1 MTKTEQR
8 ENFIVK
14 KIIDNRKINEI
25 IATEIV
31 ENTVVMLN
39 AKDIEIQNIDHL
51 GIVAGIIDAIGLVE
65 TINELIGEEKG
76 EKVSPGHV
84 VKAMILNGLGF
95 VSKPLY
101 MFPKYFETIACEHL
115 IGAGVKP
122 EYLNDDKLGRVMDKL
137 FIKGLNTIFLK
148 IALNA
153 VKKFNISL
161 LSSHLDSSSMHVH
174 GQYNTSLPEVIFENQ
189 QTENTQ
195 KSEELAVKSLKEITI
210 TYGYS
215 RDHRPDLKQFIIEL
229 ICSGDGD
236 IPIFLK
242 LASGNQS
249 DSSCFGKIAVEY
261 QKQIEVNS
269 LIVADCALYTES
281 NLKLM
286 SELRWLCRVPLSI
299 KTAQSLISTLP
310 ELEFID
316 SNLPGYRFFS
326 KTVTYGEIEQRWLVV
341 QSQDRRE
348 SDLRKLSQKIIKA
361 ESKAIQDLKKL
372 SQEKFACE
380 ADAIKALSKLS
391 KQFKY
396 HQIQESKVA
405 KIISNKKDNLAG
417 ISYQIS
423 ATVSKNESKI
433 NTEILSAGRFI
444 IATNVL
450 DSNELSDDSMLS
462 EYKAQQSCERGFG
475 FLKDPLFFADSIF
488 LKSPERI
495 ESLGMIMGLCLLV
508 YTLAQR
514 QVRAALSESKST
526 IKNQLGKATDHPTLR
541 WIFQCFQCTHLVEF
555 HNEKHV
561 SNWTQDRD
569 FILNLFPDHCLR
581 YYQLIT

>member
-1 MTKTEQR
+1 MPKRLQ
-8 ENFIVK
+8 
-14 KIIDNRKINEI
+14 
-25 IATEIV
+25 
-31 ENTVVMLN
+31 L
-39 AKDIEIQNIDHL
+39 QNIDHL

-65 TINELIGEEKG
+65 IINELIGEEKG

-101 MFPKYFETIACEHL
+101 MFPQYFETIACEHL

-122 EYLNDDKLGRVMDKL
+122 EYLNDDKLGRIMDKL
-137 FIKGLNTIFLK
+137 FIKGLDTIFFI
-148 IALNA
+148 IALKA
-153 VKKFNISL
+153 AKKFGVSL
-161 LSSHLDSSSMHVH
+161 SSSHLDSSSMHLH

-189 QTENTQ
+189 KVENNQET
-195 KSEELAVKSLKEITI
+195 EELAVKSPKEITI

-242 LASGNQS
+242 LALGNQS

-261 QKQIEVNS
+261 QKQLEVNS

-286 SELRWLCRVPLSI
+286 SDLQWLCRVPLSI
-299 KTAQSLISTLP
+299 KSAQSLISTLP
-310 ELEFID
+310 ESELID
-316 SNLPGYRFFS
+316 SNLPGYKFVS
-326 KTVTYGEIEQRWLVV
+326 KTVTYAEIEQRWLVV

-348 SDLRKLSQKIIKA
+348 SDLRKLSQKVIKA
-361 ESKAIQDLKKL
+361 ESKALQELKKL
-372 SQEKFACE
+372 SQDKFACE
-380 ADAIKALSKLS
+380 ADAIIALSKLS

-396 HQIQESKVA
+396 HQIENSKVTEI
-405 KIISNKKDNLAG
+405 KSNKKDNQAE
-417 ISYQIS
+417 IYYQIS
-423 ATVSKNESKI
+423 ATVCKNESKI

-450 DSNELSDDSMLS
+450 ESSELSDDLMLS

-514 QVRAALSESKST
+514 QVRAALKESKST
-526 IKNQLGKATDHPTLR
+526 IKNQLGKATNRPTLR
-541 WIFQCFQCTHLVEF
+541 WIFQRFQCIHLVEF
-555 HNEKHV
+555 NNQKHV
-561 SNWTQDRD
+561 YNWTQERD
-569 FILNLFPDHCLR
+569 FILNLLPDDCLK

>member
-1 MTKTEQR
+1 M
-8 ENFIVK
+8 
-14 KIIDNRKINEI
+14 
-25 IATEIV
+25 
-31 ENTVVMLN
+31 ENTLAMLN
-39 AKDIEIQNIDHL
+39 AEDIKIQNIDHL
-51 GIVAGIIDAIGLVE
+51 GIVAGIIDSIGLVE
-65 TINELIGEEKG
+65 IINELIGEQKE

-101 MFPKYFETIACEHL
+101 MFPKYFETIACEYL
-115 IGAGVKP
+115 IGQGVKP

-137 FIKGLNTIFLK
+137 FIKGLDTIFFI
-148 IALNA
+148 IALKA
-153 VKKFNISL
+153 AKKFNVSM
-161 LSSHLDSSSMHVH
+161 STSHLDSSSMHVH
-174 GQYNTSLPEVIFENQ
+174 GEYNASLPEVIFENQ
-189 QTENTQ
+189 QLGNTQ
-195 KSEELAVKSLKEITI
+195 DLKDLTVKSPKEITI

-261 QKQIEVNS
+261 QEQLEVNS

-299 KTAQSLISTLP
+299 KIAQSLISTLP

-316 SNLPGYRFFS
+316 SNLLGYKFAS
-326 KTVTYGEIEQRWLVV
+326 KTVIYGEIEQRWLVV

-361 ESKAIQDLKKL
+361 ESKAIQELKKL
-372 SQEKFACE
+372 SQDKFACE

-396 HQIQESKVA
+396 HQIQESKVTE
-405 KIISNKKDNLAG
+405 ITSNKKDNSAG
-417 ISYQIS
+417 ISYQIL

-488 LKSPERI
+488 LKRPERI
-495 ESLGMIMGLCLLV
+495 QSLGMLMGLCLLV

-514 QVRAALSESKST
+514 QVRAALSKSKST
-526 IKNQLGKATDHPTLR
+526 MKNQLGKATDRPTLR
-541 WIFQCFQCTHLVEF
+541 WIFQCFQCIHLVEF
-555 HNEKHV
+555 NNEKYV
-561 SNWTQDRD
+561 SNWTNDRS
-569 FILNLFPDHCLR
+569 FILNLLPDDCLR